1 MFRTNFIVLI
11 TLCVL
16 GIVTAHVGGFI
27 HTLQLLAITA
37 GPIRIIQGRRP
48 VV

>member
-1 MFRTNFIVLI
+1 MFWTNVIVLI

-16 GIVTAHVGGFI
+16 GIVTAHVGAFI
-27 HTLQLLAITA
+27 HILLLLAITA
-37 GPIRIIQGRRP
+37 GPIRLIQGRRP